1 MKMYFKNLIFA
12 LAGALAMTACSNE
25 MEQQLAEGSGNSGQE
40 VKFTVGIENLSRTAI
55 AEGSLTTEFVK
66 GDEIGIFAYDEKTA
80 VASNVKYTY
89 DGSAWTS
96 DNAIAAE
103 DGVPLSYYAYYPYSE
118 VTDPSEINV
127 TVNADQSNGFSKDD
141 VLTAQNTT
149 AETGATSVS
158 LTFAHAMAMVQVSLM
173 QKATD
178 DANATVALQSILPE
192 TKVNAKDGSV
202 TDAAGQAVS
211 VAMQKAEGSL
221 TYRAVVPEQTIKAG
235 SKLLTVVAGGKTFN
249 VTFSEDVKYEKGK
262 LLQITVNSLNALPEG
277 KNVTIGGE
285 AIQGWTPGEN
295 PGEGDTEEVPLIQP
309 FGDNLPLV
317 ITDTQKFG
325 EESWFQLKQ
334 NETTTPG
341 YFDLESANEPSWGK
355 AAKLTYTSVWDP
367 TANKGQGK
375 AVNNSWYVAA
385 IGYNHV
391 EPIYVEEGNSVYKVT
406 LQIKSNKNE
415 LGKISPLVFT
425 CKSKNLTDEH
435 YKWSFAASTNPTSFN
450 KETGATTVSV
460 TPSNSDA
467 WQEYIFYIDFSLIS
481 STTGSIPGNN
491 AQNPAKFES
500 SSDADIESGFDLRIY
515 TNSAATAAIQSV
527 NASIYISDVTM
538 EPYQE

>member
-25 MEQQLAEGSGNSGQE
+25 MEQQLPEGSGNGGQE
-40 VKFTVGIENLSRTAI
+40 VRFTVGIENLSRTTI
-55 AEGSLTTEFVK
+55 ADGTLKTDFVE
-66 GDEIGIFAYDEKTA
+66 GDEIGIFAYNGES
-80 VASNVKYTY
+80 VVSSNIKYTY
-89 DGSAWTS
+89 NGSGWTS
-96 DNAIAAE
+96 DAAIAAQ
-103 DGVPLSYYAYYPYSE
+103 DGVQLSYYAYYPYSE
-118 VTDPSEINV
+118 SVTDPSAINV
-127 TVNADQSNGFSKDD
+127 TVNSDQATNGFSKDD
-141 VLTAQNTT
+141 VLTAQNTE
-149 AETGATSVS
+149 AEAGATSVT

-173 QKATD
+173 EGTTD
-178 DANATVALQSILPE
+178 DVNATVSLQSILPD

-202 TDAAGQAVS
+202 ETATGES
-211 VAMQKAEGSL
+211 VAVDMKKAAESL
-221 TYRAVVPEQTIKAG
+221 TYRAVVPEQTITAG
-235 SKLLTVVAGGKTFN
+235 AKLLTIVAGGKTFD
-249 VTFSEDVKYEKGK
+249 VTFSADVKYEKGK
-262 LLQITVNSLNALPEG
+262 LLQITVNKLNALPDG
-277 KNVTIGGE
+277 NVVTIGGE
-285 AIQGWTPGEN
+285 AINGWTPGEN
-295 PGEGDTEEVPLIQP
+295 PEGGETEEIPLIQP
-309 FGDNLPLV
+309 FGDNLASV
-317 ITDTQKFG
+317 TMDTREFY

-334 NETTTPG
+334 ATDTPG
-341 YFDLESANEPSWGK
+341 TFALESGSEGK

-367 TANKGQGK
+367 TANNGKGK

-391 EPIYVEEGNSVYKVT
+391 KPIYVEEGNSVYKVT

-435 YKWSFAASTNPTSFN
+435 YKWSFAASTNATSFN

-460 TPSNSDA
+460 TPSASDT

-481 STTGSIPGNN
+481 STTGSIPGSN
-491 AQNPAKFES
+491 AENPAKFEF

-515 TNSAATAAIQSV
+515 TNSPANATTTSV
-527 NASIYISDVTM
+527 GATIYISDVTM

>member
-12 LAGALAMTACSNE
+12 LTGALMITACSNE
-25 MEQQLAEGSGNSGQE
+25 IEEQLAENGKNGQN
-40 VKFTVGIENLSRTAI
+40 VKFSIGVENLSRTAI
-55 AEGSLTTEFVK
+55 ADGTLVTSFEPN
-66 GDEIGIFAYDEKTA
+66 DEIGIFAYDGEKL
-80 VASNVKYTY
+80 VSSNVKYTY
-89 DGSAWTS
+89 NGSGWTS
-96 DNAIAAE
+96 ENAIAAQ
-103 DGVPLSYYAYYPYSE
+103 DGVKLSYYAYYPYDAS
-118 VTDPSEINV
+118 VTDPASIKD
-127 TVNADQSNGFSKDD
+127 TVSADQTAGFGKNDMLS
-141 VLTAQNTT
+141 ARNTE
-149 AETGATSVS
+149 AAAGATNIS
-158 LTFAHAMAMVQVSLM
+158 LNFAHAMAMVQVSLM
-173 QKATD
+173 EGTTS
-178 DANATVALQSILPE
+178 DANATVTLQSILPV
-192 TKVNAKDGSV
+192 TSVNAKDGSV
-202 TDAAGQAVS
+202 TAASGASVG
-211 VAMQKAEGSL
+211 VAMKKAAESL
-221 TYRAVVPEQTIKAG
+221 TYRAVVPEQTIEAG
-235 SKLLTVVAGGKTFN
+235 SKLLTIVADGKTFN
-249 VTFSEDVKYEKGK
+249 VTFDADVKYERGK
-262 LLQITVNSLNALPEG
+262 FLQITVKNLNALPDGAE
-277 KNVTIGGE
+277 VTIGGA
-285 AIQGWTPGEN
+285 AIDGWTPGEN
-295 PGEGDTEEVPLIQP
+295 PEGGETEEVPLIQP
-309 FGDNLPLV
+309 FGDNLPSVL
-317 ITDTQKFG
+317 TDTRNFND
-325 EESWFQLKQ
+325 ESWFQLKHA
-334 NETTTPG
+334 TDTLGT
-341 YFDLESANEPSWGK
+341 FALESANEPSWGK

-527 NASIYISDVTM
+527 NASIYVSDVIM

>member
-1 MKMYFKNLIFA
+1 MKMYFKSLIFA
-12 LAGALAMTACSNE
+12 LTGALMITACSNE
-25 MEQQLAEGSGNSGQE
+25 IEEQLAENGKNGQN
-40 VKFTVGIENLSRTAI
+40 VKFSIGVENLSRTAI
-55 AEGSLTTEFVK
+55 ADGTLVTSFEQN
-66 GDEIGIFAYDEKTA
+66 DEIGIFAYDGEKL
-80 VASNVKYTY
+80 VSSNVKYTY
-89 DGSAWTS
+89 NGSKWTS
-96 DNAIAAE
+96 ENAIAAQ
-103 DGVPLSYYAYYPYSE
+103 DGVKLSYYAYYPYDAS
-118 VTDPSEINV
+118 VTDPASIKD
-127 TVNADQSNGFSKDD
+127 TVSADQTAGFGKNDMLS
-141 VLTAQNTT
+141 ARNTE
-149 AETGATSVS
+149 AAAGATNIS
-158 LTFAHAMAMVQVSLM
+158 LKFAHAMAMVQVSLM
-173 QKATD
+173 EGTTS
-178 DANATVALQSILPE
+178 DANATVTLQSILPV
-192 TKVNAKDGSV
+192 TSVNAKDGSV
-202 TDAAGQAVS
+202 TAASGASVG
-211 VAMQKAEGSL
+211 VAMKKAAESL

-235 SKLLTVVAGGKTFN
+235 SKLLTIVADGKTFN
-249 VTFSEDVKYEKGK
+249 VTFDADVKYERGK
-262 LLQITVNSLNALPEG
+262 LLQITVNKLNALPDGAE
-277 KNVTIGGE
+277 VTIGGA
-285 AIQGWTPGEN
+285 AIDGWTPGEN
-295 PGEGDTEEVPLIQP
+295 PEGGETEEVPLIQP
-309 FGDNLPLV
+309 FGDNLPSVL
-317 ITDTQKFG
+317 TDTRNFND
-325 EESWFQLKQ
+325 ESWFQLKHA
-334 NETTTPG
+334 TDTLGT
-341 YFDLESANEPSWGK
+341 FALESANEPSWEK

-467 WQEYIFYIDFSLIS
+467 CQEYIFYIDFSLIS

-527 NASIYISDVTM
+527 NASIYVSDVIM
-538 EPYQE
+538 EPYQK